1 MAARLEMLKT
11 RLQMYYDAEIA
22 ILTGAQSYK
31 MGSRELT
38 RVNMSY
44 IRDQIKHL
52 ENEVAAEESK
62 AAGNGRNK
70 TFGIIP
76 RDL

>member
-1 MAARLEMLKT
+1 MLKI
-11 RLQMYYDAEIA
+11 RLQMYYDAEVA
-22 ILTGAQSYK
+22 ILTGAQAYK

-62 AAGNGRNK
+62 ASGNGRNK

-76 RDL
+76 RDI

>member
-1 MAARLEMLKT
+1 MLKT